1 MKCTP
6 LGILAIYGVVLLIC
20 IGLLLTIKP
29 SKREFF
35 AEDKEIW
42 KPRIQDAVRCMLH
55 MSFLANQDTTLYLY
69 GDDALGTALFRS
81 LFKEAGFQSSAE
93 YFTLN
98 LWPAYRTFIQQFPIS
113 TKPLTLNDLNEF
125 VQNLPIFTNSERYDK
140 TFEACQADLP
150 QLLDIYNS
158 CKSFDV
164 TRRLYGSSELNLA
177 LEKRADYILCALKK
191 STDYNSYKDALTYAR
206 FTNPVYM
213 PNYYIYWNA
222 YQVYNRLRKEN
233 EIRLYISNLLYIFFE
248 LEWVLS
254 ENKESPMI
262 SSLPS
267 VSPSCQET
275 SAPTKEAIPIP
286 PPSNPNQEV
295 IYIRHDDSQWIH
307 VDSNRF
313 LDEPRPVSLQ
323 LPPLKPIAMPVQKKT
338 YSSWKE
344 FNTLDSS
351 NDNKRMMIVAS
362 ICLGLAG
369 VLYISAIVST
379 LTDTETQ

>member
-1 MKCTP
+1 
-6 LGILAIYGVVLLIC
+6 
-20 IGLLLTIKP
+20 
-29 SKREFF
+29 
-35 AEDKEIW
+35 
-42 KPRIQDAVRCMLH
+42 
-55 MSFLANQDTTLYLY
+55 
-69 GDDALGTALFRS
+69 
-81 LFKEAGFQSSAE
+81 
-93 YFTLN
+93 
-98 LWPAYRTFIQQFPIS
+98 
-113 TKPLTLNDLNEF
+113 
-125 VQNLPIFTNSERYDK
+125 
-140 TFEACQADLP
+140 
-150 QLLDIYNS
+150 
-158 CKSFDV
+158 
-164 TRRLYGSSELNLA
+164 
-177 LEKRADYILCALKK
+177 
-191 STDYNSYKDALTYAR
+191 
-206 FTNPVYM
+206 M

-233 EIRLYISNLLYIFFE
+233 EVRLYISNLLYIFFE

-267 VSPSCQET
+267 ISPSCQET